1 MSDTGTAD
9 EIERFGNP
17 APLVRAF
24 GWAILGALAALLVN
38 NILILAFGLE
48 GPTALLAGRMDGLIP
63 AIVYVLFIGAAIL
76 YPLRSPDV
84 ALRWDARLVHGFN
97 MFLLRGFFF
106 GILFVGIAD
115 ITIAFMRVEK
125 IFVMFLDLPTARL
138 FQRPDFVGLYIH
150 FPLLILGFVLAA
162 VKRKALGFQWLALMI
177 IIAEL
182 LIVIT
187 RFVFSYQQAFMDDL
201 VRYWY
206 SALFLLA
213 SAYTLFEEGHVRVD
227 IFYTN
232 FSLRKKGWFN
242 AFGTLFLGIPTAAVI
257 MLVGLEGKES
267 IMNGPV
273 MNFEVTQ
280 TGGLGLYVK
289 YQMAAFLGIFAM
301 TMLIEFVSFF
311 FEAIADTRG
320 EPGHREVSSEAAA

>member
-1 MSDTGTAD
+1 MSETGTAD
-9 EIERFGNP
+9 EIDRYGNP
-17 APLVRAF
+17 APLVRAL
-24 GWAILGALAALLVN
+24 GWAILGALAALLTN
-38 NILILAFGLE
+38 NILNLAFGLE
-48 GPTALLAGRMDGLIP
+48 GPMALLAGRMDGLIP
-63 AIVYVLFIGAAIL
+63 TLVYVLFIGAAIL

-84 ALRWDARLVHGFN
+84 ALRWDARRIHGAN

-106 GILFVGIAD
+106 AVLFIGIVD
-115 ITIAFMRVEK
+115 ITVAFMRVEK
-125 IFVMFLDLPTARL
+125 IFDLFLDLPTSRL

-150 FPLLILGFVLAA
+150 FPLLILGFALAA
-162 VKRKALGFQWLALMI
+162 FKRRALGFHWLALMI
-177 IIAEL
+177 ISAEL

-213 SAYTLFEEGHVRVD
+213 SAYTLYEEGHVRVD

-257 MLVGLEGKES
+257 LMVGLDGKES

-273 MNFEVTQ
+273 LNFEVTQ

-289 YQMAAFLGIFAM
+289 YEMAAFLGIFAV

-311 FEAIADTRG
+311 FEAIADARG
-320 EPGHREVSSEAAA
+320 EPGHRDVSSEAAA